1 MLVNLFRQPVSLD
14 AEVQKWPYYVSFP
27 KGSKGR
33 VPVEHTG
40 VMRTS
45 SNKHSS
51 FSET

>member
-1 MLVNLFRQPVSLD
+1 MLVNLFREPVSLD
-14 AEVQKWPYYVSFP
+14 IGVQKWPSYVSSP
-27 KGSKGR
+27 RGSNGR
-33 VPVEHTG
+33 VSVERTG

>member
-14 AEVQKWPYYVSFP
+14 VEIQKWPSYVSCP
-27 KGSKGR
+27 KGSNDR
-33 VPVEHTG
+33 VSVKHTG